1 MVKNIRLLD
10 KSFKL
15 FLPYKEITKS
25 VEKIADRMNEE
36 LKYEDVLFLGI
47 LNGSFMFTAELFK
60 YLTFNPLLSFLKITS
75 YSGTKSSSSV
85 KELIGFNE
93 DIKGKTV
100 VVLEDI
106 VDTGNTISY
115 LINYLRGLQPKEV
128 KVATCFFKPD
138 VYGLHHKIHYVGIEI
153 PDKFV
158 VGFGLDYN
166 GYGRNYKDLYTLDE
180 PES

>member
-1 MVKNIRLLD
+1 MIKSIRLLD

-15 FLPYKEITKS
+15 FLPYNEINKS
-25 VEKIADRMNEE
+25 VQRMASKMNEE

-47 LNGSFMFTAELFK
+47 LNGSFMFAAELFK
-60 YLTFNPLLSFLKITS
+60 YLTFNPLLSFIKIAS
-75 YSGTKSSSSV
+75 YSGTKSSATM

-93 DIKGKTV
+93 DVKGKTL

-115 LINYLRGLQPKEV
+115 LISYLKIMQPKDI
-128 KVATCFFKPD
+128 KIATCFFKPD
-138 VYGLHHKIHYVGIEI
+138 VYGLHHRIDYIGLEI

-166 GYGRNYKDLYTLDE
+166 GYGRNYKDLYANE
-180 PES
+180 EAI